1 MCKLGDGGTLDVLD
15 KAEPAPGIARAAPPA
30 LKVPAE
36 TTKGAK
42 APAKKKNKKARAFWL
57 KQLHTWHWVSAAI
70 SLAGMLLFAIT
81 GITLNHAASIGAEP
95 QVVQSQG
102 KIAPGLLRKLP
113 SAGDG
118 NAPLPGEVASAVAE
132 AVRLDPAGFA
142 ADWSAEDEVYVAM
155 PGPGRDAW
163 VSIDRSNGNVS
174 AEVTRRGAV
183 SYLNDLHKG
192 RNTGSVWFWFI
203 DLFAAACVIFTLTGL
218 FLLQLHARHRPSTW
232 PLVGLS
238 VLIPM
243 AIALIFIH

>member
-1 MCKLGDGGTLDVLD
+1 MGDGGTLDVMD
-15 KAEPAPGIARAAPPA
+15 KADPAPAVIRPDPPA
-30 LKVPAE
+30 RRVAAG
-36 TTKGAK
+36 TKLPK
-42 APAKKKNKKARAFWL
+42 ATAKKKNKKARAFWL
-57 KQLHTWHWVSAAI
+57 KQLHTWHWVSAAV
-70 SLAGMLLFAIT
+70 SLAGMFLFAIT

-95 QVVQSQG
+95 KVAQSQG
-102 KIAPGLLRKLP
+102 KISPGLLRKLP
-113 SAGDG
+113 PAGDG
-118 NAPLPGEVASAVAE
+118 NDPLPGQVAKAVAA
-132 AVRLDPAGFA
+132 AVALDPSGFP

-163 VSIDRSNGNVS
+163 VSIDRSNGHVS

-192 RNTGSVWFWFI
+192 RNTGAVWFWFI

-218 FLLQLHARHRPSTW
+218 FLLQLHAKHRPSTW

-238 VLIPM
+238 LLIPL